1 MFTEI
6 SPTCKFTRNYVG
18 DQSGVS
24 ISSLVVTEGI
34 DDVISIFFFCGCLCK
49 QSVSLY
55 VKQKITR
62 WLENMNCI
70 FSC

>member
-24 ISSLVVTEGI
+24 ISSQVVTEGI
-34 DDVISIFFFCGCLCK
+34 DDVISIFFICAVVCVNSQFVYMLNRK
-49 QSVSLY
+49 LKVA
-55 VKQKITR
+55 
-62 WLENMNCI
+62 
-70 FSC
+70 

>member
-24 ISSLVVTEGI
+24 ISPQVVTEGI
-34 DDVISIFFFCGCLCK
+34 DDVISIFFWGGGCLCK
-49 QSVSLY
+49 QSVCLY
-55 VKQKITR
+55 VKQKLHSGLKI
-62 WLENMNCI
+62 
-70 FSC
+70 

>member
-24 ISSLVVTEGI
+24 ISSQVVTEGI
-34 DDVISIFFFCGCLCK
+34 DDVISIFF
-49 QSVSLY
+49 
-55 VKQKITR
+55 
-62 WLENMNCI
+62 I
-70 FSC
+70 FAAVCVNSQFFYMLNRKLKVA